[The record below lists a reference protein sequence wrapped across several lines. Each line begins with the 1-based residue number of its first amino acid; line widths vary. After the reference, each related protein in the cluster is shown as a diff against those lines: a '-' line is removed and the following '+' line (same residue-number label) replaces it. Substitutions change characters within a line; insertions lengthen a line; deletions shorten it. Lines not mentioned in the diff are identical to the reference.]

1 MHVYVG
7 FFVDVYTF
15 RPNQEPLT
23 TLESQSEQVL
33 RVYHLSTCF
42 VVIMYNILSP
52 FLQLAFSLKRDHS
65 AFWDRLEG
73 QNIWWQASNMWE

>member
-1 MHVYVG
+1 MHVDVG

-33 RVYHLSTCF
+33 RVYHFRYLLCCYH
-42 VVIMYNILSP
+42 V
-52 FLQLAFSLKRDHS
+52 
-65 AFWDRLEG
+65 
-73 QNIWWQASNMWE
+73 